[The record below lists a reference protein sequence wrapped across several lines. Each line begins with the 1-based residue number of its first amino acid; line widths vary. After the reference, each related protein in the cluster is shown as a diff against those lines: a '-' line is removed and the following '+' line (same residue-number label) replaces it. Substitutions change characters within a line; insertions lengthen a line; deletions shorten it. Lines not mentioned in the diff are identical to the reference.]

1 MVKVQVP
8 EGEMSAV
15 EIRKLIRTHN
25 KLSQIKIPKGTDRLG
40 LIQLI
45 KDKNYTINHKL
56 KRIEPK
62 QQRGKTI
69 TLNKTNKV
77 GQSAEEV
84 LPKPKTKEE
93 KAAKRAEAAK
103 KKEDKLKA
111 ETDKTNKFVKTA
123 REAGIAE
130 GKKTKNLELV
140 KGGAAL
146 ARLAAARKARKVG
159 KKPDMVSMGTQTSS
173 SDAPKMT
180 DKQLLAAYGYMKVGE
195 INKILDTLKD
205 TSSAGGGTKLDKL
218 KKVIK
223 FGGLS
228 KLKAK
233 A

>member
-15 EIRKLIRTHN
+15 EIRKLIRAHN

-93 KAAKRAEAAK
+93 KATAKAAK
-103 KKEDKLKA
+103 ATKVADKATASKA
-111 ETDKTNKFVKTA
+111 KD
-123 REAGIAE
+123 
-130 GKKTKNLELV
+130 LELV

-159 KKPDMVSMGTQTSS
+159 KKPAMVSMGTQTSS

-180 DKQLLAAYGYMKVGE
+180 DKQLLAAYGYMKVGD

-205 TSSAGGGTKLDKL
+205 TSSAGGGSKLAKL

>member
-15 EIRKLIRTHN
+15 EIRKLIRAHN

-93 KAAKRAEAAK
+93 KATAKAAK
-103 KKEDKLKA
+103 ATKVADKATASKA
-111 ETDKTNKFVKTA
+111 KD
-123 REAGIAE
+123 
-130 GKKTKNLELV
+130 LELV

-159 KKPDMVSMGTQTSS
+159 KKPAMVSMGTQTTKGEG
-173 SDAPKMT
+173 KMT
-180 DKQLLAAYGYMKVGE
+180 DKELMDAYGYMKVGD

-205 TSSAGGGTKLDKL
+205 TSSAGGGSKLAKL